1 MRRVFDK
8 RASVDVTLP
17 VVIFLLLNIVFAVTI
32 MAFVNK
38 TLSGAAIYEEVYAK
52 KVGLLIDEAIPKT
65 TIYLDVSK
73 AAQVA
78 KKNGFND
85 LQLQKEMISF
95 DRNAHRV
102 IVKLGN
108 INGYEYAYFS
118 NRVLSDPIVNIDK
131 NGNAV
136 LSFEVK
142 NDQ

>member
-52 KVGLLIDEAIPKT
+52 KVGLLIDEAIPTT

-73 AAQVA
+73 AVEIA
-78 KKNGFND
+78 KKNGFNE
-85 LQLQKEMISF
+85 LQLKNNIVTF
-95 DRNAHRV
+95 DKGTSRV
-102 IVKLGN
+102 IVKLSN
-108 INGYEYAYFS
+108 MNGYEYAYFT
-118 NRVLSDPIVNIDK
+118 NYVLSEPIIN
-131 NGNAV
+131 NGI

-142 NDQ
+142 NG